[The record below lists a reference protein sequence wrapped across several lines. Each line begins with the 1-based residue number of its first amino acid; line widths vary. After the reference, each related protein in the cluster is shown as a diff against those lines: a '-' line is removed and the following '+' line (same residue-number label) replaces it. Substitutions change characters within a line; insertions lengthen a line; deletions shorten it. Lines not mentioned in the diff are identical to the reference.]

1 MEPQSMIRLLLI
13 GFLCLVSPIIFANNT
28 QYQIELLVYTHMT
41 TATLSLEQWS
51 VIPAVE
57 NPITDNATTPTFTSI
72 DPEKFILKKEVAAL
86 AKQPEYQVI
95 YHAAWQTSAYALAN
109 TQTLYITNGTS
120 DLSGAELNGNFKISL
135 DRYFNTRLQLYLNEP
150 TSLLKKLSN
159 NTVFDKAGD
168 TFHFSLN
175 QSRRMRSD
183 ELNLIAQ
190 PVFGV
195 LMKIIPI
202 KTNKNS

>member
-1 MEPQSMIRLLLI
+1 
-13 GFLCLVSPIIFANNT
+13 
-28 QYQIELLVYTHMT
+28 MT